1 MSKSDVKLIYYFDEG
16 SADMR
21 DLLGGKGAN
30 LCEMKRIGLPV
41 PPGFVITTQACRLY
55 WEKGSRLIDEMAQDI
70 KNYMN
75 KLERETGKKFG
86 DSKKP
91 LLVSVRSGAPV
102 SMPGMM
108 DTILNL
114 GLNDETVKGLEELSG
129 DSRFAYD
136 SYRRFLQMFSNVV
149 MGISHDLFEEILS
162 EIKIK
167 KGYKDDSQVDAET
180 WKEVIALYKRLIKD
194 KTGQDF
200 PQDVWKQLYMA
211 IEAVFKSW
219 NNPRAVTYRK
229 LHKIPD
235 DLGTAV
241 NIVAMVFGNMG
252 DDSGTGVCFTRNPS
266 TGEKELYG
274 EFLENAQG
282 EDVVAGIRT
291 PRPIHELKD
300 IFPEVYKQL
309 VEVASTLEKHYRDMQ
324 DIEFTVERKKLYL
337 LQTRTGKRTAKAA
350 VKIAVDMV
358 EEGLITKKEAVKRI
372 NPEQVE
378 QLLHNQLDPSA
389 KLNVIAKGLPASPG
403 AAVGRVVF
411 SPDEAE
417 SLGKKGES
425 VILVRPETTPDDIH
439 GIFAAKGVLTSR
451 GGMTSHAAVVA
462 RGIGKPCVS
471 GCETINIDL
480 KRELFTVGDIVVRKG
495 DIITIDGSKG
505 IVVLGEVPLIK
516 PSFDDNF
523 KKLLS
528 WADEIAQLEVWA
540 NADTPEDAK
549 RAREFGAKGI
559 GLCRTEHMFMAAD
572 RLPVMQEMIIATTE
586 EERETALAKILPMQE
601 NDFYEILKIMEGL
614 TVTIRLLDPPLHEFL
629 PKEEELLKRL
639 NELDEGSEE
648 YRKTELMLR
657 KVKLLKE
664 NNPMLGFRGCR
675 LGIIYPEIY
684 KMQVRA
690 IFNAAC
696 RLKKEGFDIKPE
708 VMLPLI
714 GTKQEM
720 KLLRELVKETADE
733 VMKEHGIAINYKVG
747 TMIEVPRAALVA
759 GDIAEYAEFFSFGT
773 NDLTQTTFGYSRDD
787 AEGKFLAEY
796 VRRKILKANP
806 FKVLDVEG
814 VGRLMKIAVSE
825 GRATRPDIKI
835 GICGEH
841 GGNPESIAFC
851 HKLKLNYVSC
861 SPYRIPIARIA
872 AAHASLAENS

>member
-16 SADMR
+16 NADMR

-684 KMQVRA
+684 RMQVRA